1 MKISVV
7 VPVYNGERFL
17 AEALLSLRRQSL
29 PAAEVIAIDDGSTDG
44 SAAVL
49 AAFPEVRIVRQPNA
63 GCAVARNRGV
73 ALATHETIAFLD
85 QDDVLNPER
94 LERSAGVLAKDP
106 TIGFVVC
113 ATEMFLTPGLDAAP
127 DWLDPRMLDVPQ
139 HGFATCALMVRRAT
153 FDVVGPFD
161 PTKVPIDDS
170 EWLVRALDVGTRHV
184 HLNDVLVRRRIHERN
199 LTGTLRGTPA
209 MGPAMAR
216 ILHASLKRRRAS
228 GEIS

>member
-17 AEALLSLRRQSL
+17 AEAILALRRQSL

-49 AAFPEVRIVRQPNA
+49 ADFPEVRVVRQPNA

-85 QDDVLNPER
+85 QDDVWHPER
-94 LERSAGVLAKDP
+94 LERSAAVLATDP
-106 TIGFVVC
+106 TLGFVVC
-113 ATEMFLTPGLDAAP
+113 ATENFLTPGLDAVP
-127 DWLDPRMLDVPQ
+127 NWLDPRMLDVPQ
-139 HGFATCALMVRRAT
+139 HGFGTNSLIVRRAT
-153 FDVVGPFD
+153 FDAVGPFD

-170 EWLVRALDVGTRHV
+170 EWLVRALDLGTRYV

-199 LTGTLRGTPA
+199 LTSTLRGTA
-209 MGPAMAR
+209 ALGPAMAQ

>member
-1 MKISVV
+1 VKISVV
-7 VPVYNGERFL
+7 LPVYNGERFL
-17 AEALLSLRRQSL
+17 TEALLSLRRQSL

-94 LERSAGVLAKDP
+94 LERSAG
-106 TIGFVVC
+106 
-113 ATEMFLTPGLDAAP
+113 FLTPGLDAAP

-170 EWLVRALDVGTRHV
+170 EWLVRALDVGTRYV

>member
-17 AEALLSLRRQSL
+17 AEALISLRKQSL

-49 AAFPEVRIVRQPNA
+49 ADFPEVRVVRQPNA

-73 ALATHETIAFLD
+73 ALAAHETIAFLD
-85 QDDVLNPER
+85 QDDVWQPDR
-94 LERSAGVLAKDP
+94 LERCAAVLANDP
-106 TIGFVVC
+106 TLGFVVC
-113 ATEMFLTPGLDAAP
+113 ATENFLTPGLDVVP
-127 DWLDPRMLDVPQ
+127 DWLDPRMLNVPQ
-139 HGFATCALMVRRAT
+139 HGFGTCALMVRRAT
-153 FDVVGPFD
+153 FDAVGPFD

-170 EWLVRALDVGTRHV
+170 EWLVRALDLGTRYV

-199 LTGTLRGTPA
+199 LSGTLRGTPA
-209 MGPAMAR
+209 MGPAMAQ